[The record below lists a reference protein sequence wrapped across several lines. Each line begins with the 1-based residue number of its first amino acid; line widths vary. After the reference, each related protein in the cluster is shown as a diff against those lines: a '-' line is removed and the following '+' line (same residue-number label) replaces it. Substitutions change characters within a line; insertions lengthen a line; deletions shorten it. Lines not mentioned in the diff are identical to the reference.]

1 MMSVENGKRR
11 RTKSFHKK
19 NIKKEP
25 AVVDF
30 IKNPSFTDEGNCEI
44 FKQLEARAHEA
55 INGKKV
61 FTVIG
66 GFEVIRQSLLARGWI
81 EKIIDGNP
89 QNFTIDEKMIS
100 ATVGSFDTT
109 RIVLSRLVKQSPV
122 YFIWQPKYFDGISI
136 NVHNPLR
143 NRVNRLRTS
152 DFTLKE
158 GLHNLAENIHWHLI
172 EGVTV
177 LNYPRSFLLM
187 DIYQRDYFVQEF
199 RRTMIT
205 SFLFFLNDHP
215 KFDSLFSDEATIP
228 FETITSSI
236 NRVEYFIKVK
246 NHLCVDLEIFSNNAA
261 LNELTRSI
269 DVVVNQKKKIRYP
282 EYLSGFS
289 MSKLRTNIKI
299 CVAEIHVYWPES
311 KYDGHRNIWILKPIN
326 KSRGYGVVLMK
337 DLDRICE
344 HVVRHTENKYIVQKY
359 CGKFIL
365 KSVDQQL
372 IFFVRAADAD
382 SPNKV

>member
-19 NIKKEP
+19 NVKNP
-25 AVVDF
+25 SPSVVDF
-30 IKNPSFTDEGNCEI
+30 IKNPSFTDERNCEI
-44 FKQLEARAHEA
+44 FKHLESRAHEA

-89 QNFTIDEKMIS
+89 QNYNIDEKMIS
-100 ATVGSFDTT
+100 ETVGSFDTT

-172 EGVTV
+172 EGISA

-215 KFDSLFSDEATIP
+215 KFDSLFSEEATIS
-228 FETITSSI
+228 FETITNSI
-236 NRVEYFIKVK
+236 NRIEYFIKVK
-246 NHLCVDLEIFSNNAA
+246 QHLCVDLEIFANNAA
-261 LNELTRSI
+261 LSDLTKSI

-289 MSKLRTNIKI
+289 MSKLKTNIKI

-311 KYDGHRNIWILKPIN
+311 KYDGHKNIWILKPIN

-337 DLDRICE
+337 DLEKICD

-359 CGKFIL
+359 CGKFL
-365 KSVDQQL
+365 FKSANFKLFQN
-372 IFFVRAADAD
+372 IFCCL
-382 SPNKV
+382 